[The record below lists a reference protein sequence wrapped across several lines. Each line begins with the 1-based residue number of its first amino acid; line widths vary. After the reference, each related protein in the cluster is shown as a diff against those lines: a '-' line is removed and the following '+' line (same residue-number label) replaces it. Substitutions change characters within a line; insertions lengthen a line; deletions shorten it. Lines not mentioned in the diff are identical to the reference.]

1 MSRIK
6 LLLIG
11 LIVLSLSGC
20 ATYSNKKAEILPQP
34 NFQVIPLGEQGKKGP
49 AEYGKKRIEVFN
61 KEDIKS
67 LQNGTI
73 FLGDS
78 ITERYPL
85 AQYFPKMKVAN
96 RGIGGDTMGGLK
108 YYGVYDR
115 LETTVYN
122 LHPKKIILMIGIN
135 DLMWI
140 SSVPLEKK
148 FDQYANLIWTLRK
161 NLPKTDIYCVS
172 TLPVKEKYATFNSA
186 VIKFNEHGKET
197 ALKYKAHWIDAYSL
211 FKDDQGMLNKD
222 LAADAVHLSPAGFT
236 VLTNLYNREVFHK

>member
-6 LLLIG
+6 FLLIG
-11 LIVLSLSGC
+11 LIILVLSGC
-20 ATYSNKKAEILPQP
+20 ATYSTKKAEIYPQP
-34 NFQVIPLGEQGKKGP
+34 NFQVIHLGEQGKTGP
-49 AEYGKKRIEVFN
+49 GTYAKNRIAVFD

-67 LQNGTI
+67 LQNGTV

-96 RGIGGDTMGGLK
+96 RGIGGDTLGGLK

-115 LETTVYN
+115 LESTVYN

-135 DLMWI
+135 DVMWI

-148 FDQYANLIWTLRK
+148 FVQYDYLLWTLRK
-161 NLPKTDIYCVS
+161 NLPKTEIYCVS
-172 TLPVKEKYATFNSA
+172 TLPVKGKYATFNGD
-186 VIKFNEHGKET
+186 VIKFNEHGKAT
-197 ALKYKAHWIDAYSL
+197 ALKYNAHWIDAYSL

-222 LAADAVHLSPAGFT
+222 LAADAVHPNPAGYT
-236 VLTNLYNREVFHK
+236 VLTKLINHEVFHK

>member
-20 ATYSNKKAEILPQP
+20 ATYSNKKAELLPQP
-34 NFQVIPLGEQGKKGP
+34 AFQIIPLGEQGKTGP
-49 AEYGKKRIEVFN
+49 GTYAKNRIAVFD
-61 KEDIKS
+61 KENIKA

-85 AQYFPKMKVAN
+85 AQYYPKMKVIN

-108 YYGVYDR
+108 YYGVYER
-115 LETTVYN
+115 LESTVYN

-140 SSVPLEKK
+140 PSVPLEKK
-148 FDQYANLIWTLRK
+148 FDQYANLLWTLRK
-161 NLPKTDIYCVS
+161 NLPKTEIYCVT
-172 TLPVKEKYATFNSA
+172 TLPVKGKYAKFNGD

-197 ALKYKAHWIDAYSL
+197 ALKYNAHWIDAYSL
-211 FKDDQGMLNKD
+211 LKDDQGMLNKD
-222 LAADAVHLSPAGFT
+222 YAADAVHLNPAGLT
-236 VLTNLYNREVFHK
+236 ILTNLYNHEVFHK